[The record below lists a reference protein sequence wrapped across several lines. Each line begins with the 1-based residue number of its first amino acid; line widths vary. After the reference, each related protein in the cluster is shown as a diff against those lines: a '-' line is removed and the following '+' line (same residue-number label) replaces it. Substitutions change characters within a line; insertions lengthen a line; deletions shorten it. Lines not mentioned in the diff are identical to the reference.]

1 MHVWICV
8 SIRVFKH
15 SLRPLVQFTVSAA
28 RCQGCIRLPGSSRDA
43 CLKEKALISV
53 QMKHLLCIKKFLGCA
68 QISHRRPFREGP
80 CRSERRRLWSV
91 MGCKMAPAAPG
102 CATFSISW
110 RDKWDVR
117 AHGSA
122 WNRNISGIFTCISLV
137 AVYEEYCLVQ
147 HNTQSRFS
155 AFTNKEELG
164 LSWAYR
170 LLSLGSFSYYFF

>member
-1 MHVWICV
+1 MHRTQNQPD
-8 SIRVFKH
+8 IR
-15 SLRPLVQFTVSAA
+15 P
-28 RCQGCIRLPGSSRDA
+28 PGSSRDA

-53 QMKHLLCIKKFLGCA
+53 RMKHLLCIKKFLGCA
-68 QISHRRPFREGP
+68 QISHGRPFREGP

-110 RDKWDVR
+110 RDKWDVG

-137 AVYEEYCLVQ
+137 AVYEGYCLVQ
-147 HNTQSRFS
+147 HTTQSRFS

-164 LSWAYR
+164 LSWESR
-170 LLSLGSFSYYFF
+170 LLSLRSFSYSFF